1 MSAPSK
7 NTNKLFTI
15 STLIYSEISDIPEN
29 ELNVFLGSIK
39 VRCKKLHAIYIH
51 KAGIKQFSKIVKN
64 LQSTLNDSSYT
75 LNITVGELILGLLSC
90 ISPNQLDSYF
100 NIKKDILERYKKS
113 FNMKIDYSDINKLMN
128 YIDILYGIKYKD
140 VYPVW
145 FKKVKTKKTK
155 KSKKKK
161 EVKIKKVKSNK
172 LKYAEREKKRKN
184 NISGFLEK
192 VRKMREEKE
201 NENNRQD

>member
-15 STLIYSEISDIPEN
+15 STLIYSEISDIPEK

-39 VRCKKLHAIYIH
+39 VRCQKLNVIYIN
-51 KAGIKQFSKIVKN
+51 KAGIEQYSKIIKN
-64 LQSTLNDSSYT
+64 LQTILNDNSYT
-75 LNITVGELILGLLSC
+75 LNITVGELIIGLLSC
-90 ISPNQLDSYF
+90 IPPNQLDSYF

-113 FNMKIDYSDINKLMN
+113 FNMKINYTDIDKFIK

-140 VYPVW
+140 SYPVW
-145 FKKVKTKKTK
+145 FKKIKTKKTK

-161 EVKIKKVKSNK
+161 EVKIKKVKSSK
-172 LKYAEREKKRKN
+172 LKYAEKERERKN
-184 NISGFLEK
+184 NISSFLEK

-201 NENNRQD
+201 NENNRQG

>member
-15 STLIYSEISDIPEN
+15 STLIYSEISDIPEK
-29 ELNVFLGSIK
+29 ELNVFFSSIK
-39 VRCKKLHAIYIH
+39 GRCKKLNVIYIH
-51 KAGIKQFSKIVKN
+51 KAGIEQYSKIIKKMQTV
-64 LQSTLNDSSYT
+64 LNDNSYT
-75 LNITVGELILGLLSC
+75 LNITVGELIIGLLSC
-90 ISPNQLDSYF
+90 VPPNQLDSYF

-113 FNMKIDYSDINKLMN
+113 FNMKIDYSDIDKFMN

-140 VYPVW
+140 SYPVW

-161 EVKIKKVKSNK
+161 EVKTKKVKSSK
-172 LKYAEREKKRKN
+172 LKYAKRKN
-184 NISGFLEK
+184 NISSFLEK